1 MWLRGL
7 DRALAEP
14 MTSASRKPVPPRRPS
29 LRTERQLQRA
39 GYPVLIGMD
48 EVGRGALA
56 GPVSVGVVAINLA
69 SRSAPY
75 GVKDSKLLTTV
86 AREDMVPKIKRWA
99 LSWGV
104 GHASPEEIDQWG
116 IMTGL
121 RLAGER
127 ALAECGVV
135 PDLILL
141 DGNHDWLTRPERLG
155 LLAFAEP
162 QTAHTSPV
170 PAHAPVRTMIK
181 ADMSCS
187 SVAAASVVAK
197 VARDSMMVDLHDSHP
212 CYGWNLNK
220 GYAAPEHRGALREHG
235 TCHHHRRSWNL
246 MQATQ
251 EVGPR

>member
-1 MWLRGL
+1 
-7 DRALAEP
+7 
-14 MTSASRKPVPPRRPS
+14 MTTATRKPAGSHRPS
-29 LRTERQLQRA
+29 LRTERQLQRD
-39 GYPVLIGMD
+39 GYAVLIGMD

-56 GPVSVGVVAINLA
+56 GPVSVGVVALDVT

-75 GVKDSKLLTTV
+75 GVKDSKLLTPSARV
-86 AREDMVPKIKRWA
+86 AMVPKIKRWA
-99 LSWGV
+99 LGWGV

-127 ALAECGVV
+127 ALAACGVV

-141 DGNHDWLTRPERLG
+141 DGNHDWLTRPDRVG

-162 QTAHTSPV
+162 QTAHSSPV
-170 PAHAPVRTMIK
+170 PAQAPVRTMIK
-181 ADMSCS
+181 ADMRCS

-212 CYGWNLNK
+212 QYGWNLNK
-220 GYAAPEHRGALREHG
+220 GYAAPEHREALRAG
-235 TCHHHRRSWNL
+235 GPCDHHRRSWNL

-251 EVGPR
+251 EVDPR